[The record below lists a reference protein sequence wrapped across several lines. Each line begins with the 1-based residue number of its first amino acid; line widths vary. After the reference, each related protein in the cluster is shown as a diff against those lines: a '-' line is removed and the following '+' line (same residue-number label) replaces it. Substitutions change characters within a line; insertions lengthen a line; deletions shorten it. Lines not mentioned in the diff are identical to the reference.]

1 MSTYTLRGYA
11 LSDFYSSTGSA
22 TVAPGDVVQLAPTWD
37 AASDYLQVNVT
48 DDEGIFHGDANFDEV
63 GSDSN
68 QLGTITDSSGNTLA
82 SGRIYLEDRITLSDG
97 EGNIVYVYVV
107 EIGGGEQAI
116 LTNPAIVPGVTYMV
130 SAVDNVDT
138 SSGTT
143 PYYNDMP
150 WSPYDA
156 ATGQTY
162 DGGAYS
168 DQIEAGGGDDT
179 VYSGGGDD
187 TVYGGDGNDTIYYGT
202 GGATQSDGDT
212 VYGGEGNDLIDDVSG
227 TEYVYDDTLYGEGG
241 NDILYG
247 GGGHDEIYGGTGDD
261 QIFGETGHDELYG
274 GDGADSI
281 YGGEGYDIIDGGA
294 GDDLLSGGSEEDV
307 FVFQDGS
314 GIDTITDFDMGDS
327 DLNGI
332 TNDQFDVSALTD
344 AEGNPVNAWDVV
356 VSDNGAGDAV
366 LTFPNGESVI
376 LWGVAPTQVDTA
388 PELYSIGIPCY
399 VSGTR
404 IMTPSGEVPVEDL
417 RTGDLI
423 STLDAGPQPLLW
435 HGVRHLGRDI
445 LAEHPEL
452 LPVLIRDGTFGN
464 RGDLLVS
471 PQHGIYVPDLRFGP
485 DAGRHRVFAR
495 AKHLLTTQA
504 GVRVARGKREVCY
517 HHLLLPRHA
526 VIRANGALSESLYPG
541 RFALSGFDRVAKAEL
556 FDLFPALEAILRTA
570 VHGVDPV
577 TTQLYGPP
585 AHPYL
590 SGADLRHYGRIASQ
604 HQMVTIDR
612 AVAINTDEA
621 ATRFATPYILANR

>member
-1 MSTYTLRGYA
+1 MTTFFLRGYD
-11 LSDFYSSTGSA
+11 LSDFYSSTGSV
-22 TVAPGDVVQLAPTWD
+22 TVAPGDVIQLAPTWD

-48 DDEGIFHGDANFDEV
+48 DDEGTFHGDANFDEV
-63 GSDSN
+63 GSDST
-68 QLGTITDSSGNTLA
+68 QFGTIKDSSGNTLA

-116 LTNPAIVPGVTYMV
+116 LTNPPIVPGVTYSV

-138 SSGTT
+138 SLGTV
-143 PYYNDMP
+143 PNYNDFS

-156 ATGQTY
+156 AIGQTY
-162 DGGAYS
+162 DGGAFS
-168 DQIEAGGGDDT
+168 DQIEAGGGNDT
-179 VYSGGGDD
+179 VYSGGGAD

-212 VYGGEGNDLIDDVSG
+212 VYGGEGDDVIDDVGG
-227 TEYVYDDTLYGEGG
+227 TQYVYDDTLYGEGG

-247 GGGHDEIYGGTGDD
+247 GGGHDEIYGGTGGDFIAGETGNDELFGDEGAD
-261 QIFGETGHDELYG
+261 QIFGD
-274 GDGADSI
+274 
-281 YGGEGYDIIDGGA
+281 EGYDIIVGGA
-294 GDDLLSGGSEEDV
+294 GDDMLSGGADDDV

-314 GIDTITDFDMGDS
+314 GFDVIADFDMGDD
-327 DLNGI
+327 DLNGV

-344 AEGNPVNAWDVV
+344 ANGNPVNAWDVV
-356 VSDNGAGDAV
+356 VSDDGTGSAV
-366 LTFPNGESVI
+366 LTFPNGESVT
-376 LWGVAPTQVDTA
+376 LWGVAPSQVDTA

-417 RTGDLI
+417 RAGDQVT
-423 STLDAGPQPLLW
+423 TLGAGPQPLLW
-435 HGVRHLGRDI
+435 HGKRRLGRDI

-452 LPVLIRDGTFGN
+452 LPVLIRNGTFGN

-471 PQHGIYVPDLRFGP
+471 PQHGIYVPAPRFGP
-485 DAGRHRVFAR
+485 DTGAHRVFAR
-495 AKHLLTTQA
+495 AKHLLSTQA
-504 GVRVARGKREVCY
+504 GVRVAWGKREVCY

-526 VIRANGALSESLYPG
+526 VIIANGALSESLYPG
-541 RFALSGFDRVAKAEL
+541 RFALSGFDRVARAEL
-556 FDLFPALEAILRTA
+556 FGLFPALEAILRVPRTA
-570 VHGVDPV
+570 FDPVKADLV

-590 SGADLRHYGRIASQ
+590 TGARCAAMAES
-604 HQMVTIDR
+604 R
-612 AVAINTDEA
+612 ANT
-621 ATRFATPYILANR
+621 RW